1 MSSIEQIPPHIRQQ
15 LARLAQIEQMLINV
29 VTRRQQWEAEL
40 REIEHAIDEISKL
53 PQGAVVYKSVSNLLF
68 RVERDKA
75 LSELNER
82 KETVEL
88 HIKTLQR
95 QESLLR
101 RQLEELRKRVSEE
114 MSKLQGGGSV
124 AEKS

>member
-1 MSSIEQIPPHIRQQ
+1 MEQIPPHIRQQ

>member
-1 MSSIEQIPPHIRQQ
+1 
-15 LARLAQIEQMLINV
+15 
-29 VTRRQQWEAEL
+29 
-40 REIEHAIDEISKL
+40 
-53 PQGAVVYKSVSNLLF
+53 VVYKSVSNLLF